1 MGGTDVDTK
10 RIVRG
15 SIVLGTVVLL
25 LVAAACG
32 GDGGDAANG
41 GTAETAS
48 TGGDTGRYG
57 GGGDDGGGGDGGGGD
72 GGGEDGG
79 AGASTVQANNF
90 AFDPAEL
97 EIAPGENLTLKNGNA
112 NTPHTFTIDGS
123 DVDVELA
130 PLAEEEA
137 TIDLEPGTYDFF
149 CRLHPQMEGTLTVT

>member
-1 MGGTDVDTK
+1 MEAK
-10 RIVRG
+10 RIARG
-15 SIVLGTVVLL
+15 SIVIGTVVLL
-25 LVAAACG
+25 LAAAACG
-32 GDGGDAANG
+32 GDGDNDAAGG
-41 GTAETAS
+41 GTSAATGATAA

-57 GGGDDGGGGDGGGGD
+57 GGGDEGGGGQD
-72 GGGEDGG
+72 EG

-97 EIAPGENLTLKNGNA
+97 EIASGDNLTLRNGNA
-112 NTPHTFTIDGS
+112 NTPHTVTIDGS

-137 TIDLEPGTYDFF
+137 TIDLEPGTYAFF

>member
-1 MGGTDVDTK
+1 T
-10 RIVRG
+10 
-15 SIVLGTVVLL
+15 
-25 LVAAACG
+25 
-32 GDGGDAANG
+32 GD
-41 GTAETAS
+41 
-48 TGGDTGRYG
+48 DTGRYG
-57 GGGDDGGGGDGGGGD
+57 GGGDEGGGGQD
-72 GGGEDGG
+72 EG

-97 EIAPGENLTLKNGNA
+97 EIASGDNLTLRNGNA
-112 NTPHTFTIDGS
+112 NTPHTFTVDGS

>member
-1 MGGTDVDTK
+1 MDAK
-10 RIVRG
+10 RIARR
-15 SIVLGTVVLL
+15 SIVIGTVVLL
-25 LVAAACG
+25 LAAAACG
-32 GDGGDAANG
+32 GGGDNDAAG
-41 GTAETAS
+41 RGTSAATGATAA
-48 TGGDTGRYG
+48 TGDDTGRYG
-57 GGGDDGGGGDGGGGD
+57 GGEDEG
-72 GGGEDGG
+72 GGGEDEGG
-79 AGASTVQANNF
+79 DGGASTVQANNF

-97 EIAPGENLTLKNGNA
+97 EIASGENLTLKNGNA

>member
-1 MGGTDVDTK
+1 VNAK
-10 RIVRG
+10 RIARG
-15 SIVLGTVVLL
+15 SIVIGTVALL
-25 LVAAACG
+25 LAAAACG
-32 GDGGDAANG
+32 GDGDNDAADG
-41 GTAETAS
+41 GTPAATGATAETGS
-48 TGGDTGRYG
+48 TGNDTGRYG
-57 GGGDDGGGGDGGGGD
+57 GGGDGGDGG
-72 GGGEDGG
+72 EDEG

-97 EIAPGENLTLKNGNA
+97 EIASGDNLTLRNGNA
-112 NTPHTFTIDGS
+112 NTPHTFTVDGS